1 MPNLTLPGFRYLGP
15 GNSLDS
21 GTPTNKADSI
31 ARDHDF
37 EYDSATSKEDIYKSD
52 FKAIGRFATNSFTD
66 FNPISRFG
74 STVGAIGLG
83 AKTAVE
89 RIKGD
94 VIYPS
99 PSNLATKR
107 GIEQSGE
114 GSKKMATQDP
124 EVSSSADVEMASAAA
139 GGAGGGSVGTSNK
152 DFFYSATP
160 QGGQTFDL
168 TFHKTYRWHIETTA
182 PSYKKLAANTTEDDR
197 SYIQFKPGSCFRLPV
212 EYIFSYMSEGEYES
226 LKKYTLVTCEGVE
239 AGLYSMTPRLPFTTN
254 ESAALTANATA
265 QIPIYKIDDTFANFN
280 LLQYDTTELTDVRT
294 KMVGDSPDDWPI
306 STTYTENFPNI
317 SSRVTSRKLNLET
330 IVRYFAPIRYG
341 DGSST
346 PVRENTDMGQP
357 SFHEF
362 KQEVLNASSAIGPL
376 WDYSYKPM
384 NNVAWI
390 NNSSMGVSNFVNG
403 ANYLDDLTPTGVG
416 KTNIMKGNASAS
428 STVNTEQAKI
438 NELQGIVPFQTSI
451 LNWKNKIIEDSRI
464 ILHQKEFQSIAQ
476 KPFIFGMDFLRN
488 NDGTII
494 KANWEIVTTFKIHLK
509 CHIGTIAQFLK
520 SPNQVFTMGYYP
532 AYTIGSSGNAGL
544 SGVSFSNNLG
554 TRLDYAGT
562 NGMGIETTPWWNK
575 PSYRAVSNTSAFPKS
590 AHTEE
595 VKKKRVA

>member
-1 MPNLTLPGFRYLGP
+1 MPNFTLPGFRYLGP
-15 GNSLDS
+15 GNPLDS

-37 EYDSATSKEDIYKSD
+37 EYDSATSKEDIFKSD
-52 FKAIGRFATNSFTD
+52 LKAIGRFTSNLFTD
-66 FNPISRFG
+66 LNPISRFG

-99 PSNLATKR
+99 TSNLSTKR
-107 GIEQSGE
+107 TLEQGDE
-114 GSKKMATQDP
+114 GAKKMATQDP
-124 EVSSSADVEMASAAA
+124 TVSSSTDIEMTPQAV
-139 GGAGGGSVGTSNK
+139 GGASGGSTGTSNK

-160 QGGQTFDL
+160 QGGQTCDL

-182 PSYKKLAANTTEDDR
+182 PSYRKLAPASNEEDK

-212 EYIFSYMSEGEYES
+212 EYLFSYMSEGEYES

-265 QIPIYKIDDTFANFN
+265 QIPIYRIDETFANFN
-280 LLQYDTTELTDVRT
+280 LLQYDATQLNDIRN
-294 KMVGDSPDDWPI
+294 KMVGDSPDDWP
-306 STTYTENFPNI
+306 STTTFSENFPNI
-317 SSRVTSRKLNLET
+317 SARVTSRKYNLET
-330 IVRYFAPIRYG
+330 VLRYFAPIRYG
-341 DGSST
+341 DGSNI
-346 PVRENTDMGQP
+346 PQRENMDMGQP

-362 KQEVLNASSAIGPL
+362 KKEVLNASSAIGPL

-384 NNVAWI
+384 NNVTWI
-390 NNSSMGVSNFVNG
+390 NNSSMGVSNFTNG
-403 ANYLDDLTPTGVG
+403 SNYLEDLTPIGVG
-416 KTNIMKGNASAS
+416 KTNIMKGNATATS
-428 STVNTEQAKI
+428 SNAGQQAVI
-438 NELQGIVPFQTSI
+438 DELQGIVPFQTGI
-451 LNWKNKIIEDSRI
+451 LKWNNKTIEDSRI
-464 ILHQKEFQSIAQ
+464 ILHHKEFQNIAQ

-532 AYTIGSSGNAGL
+532 AYTIGSSGTAGL
-544 SGVSFSNNLG
+544 QGVGFNGNLG
-554 TRLDYAGT
+554 TRLDYSGI

-575 PSYRAVSNTSAFPKS
+575 PSYRAVANSQAFPS
-590 AHTEE
+590 STPTEE
-595 VKKKRVA
+595 GKKKRVA